1 MATTLLQSRVRED
14 AREILNIANRSKRSM
29 KLAQRDFSKMPS
41 FVRKETLRIKKPRI
55 NKVKLKRALNI
66 NFDNV
71 ASQSR
76 NKGGGNAGLL
86 GLLGGAAGALGLGSL
101 FGGGRGRGGINAD
114 GFRNNSGK
122 ALQTQRNA
130 KGKFT
135 LLEGGSYTDDIKQR
149 YTQRYG
155 ERAARNR
162 FGGGGLRKLGGISK
176 SNAVLNTLFAGIEFA
191 GRKGE
196 GQTNLQATA
205 GTAGSTLGGIGGFA
219 AGAKGGAALGAGI
232 GALFGGVGA
241 IPGAAI
247 GGLLGGIG
255 GSIGGSMLGG
265 KIADDITGVNRG
277 EKYIGEDAPQVKLA
291 DPNRSV
297 LDKFERLVEQYGRG
311 GFGDG
316 KSTVKSPS
324 TTETPRTTQTTSTS
338 FSGNPNSSTTAAMGS
353 GIILNPSTTAAWNS
367 AVQAAMDEAG
377 IDLTKDVTST
387 FRTAEKQQELI
398 DRAAAGDPNV
408 FMPAPVG
415 MSPHEQGWAL
425 DMSVGSPGQQWM
437 IQNGPRFGFKWLGNK
452 DPVHFEFHNNEPNDL
467 YLRPGNRSW
476 IPGDKEYEQR
486 TSAVEPNNPNN
497 NQQTASQS
505 RSKQTT
511 TRGSF
516 RNNYVQNYD
525 PNKKYKAGDYV
536 KKDGKVMKH
545 DGFGFAATD
554 ENAVTS
560 QNLTPNAP
568 KAEPPSV
575 RPAPTVT
582 PAPVPTTPATSVS
595 QYTTYNRPGSNTT
608 IIPITNT
615 QMLPG
620 PSSPSR
626 VASSKKPQMPAGM
639 NEREVL
645 NKVYNKFLL
654 TTLSAT

>member
-41 FVRKETLRIKKPRI
+41 FVRNETLRIKKPTI

-66 NFDNV
+66 NFDDV
-71 ASQSR
+71 ADKSKS
-76 NKGGGNAGLL
+76 GGGNAGLL
-86 GLLGGAAGALGLGSL
+86 GLLGAGAGALGLSSLLGGSP
-101 FGGGRGRGGINAD
+101 GRGVNPR
-114 GFRNNSGK
+114 
-122 ALQTQRNA
+122 T
-130 KGKFT
+130 
-135 LLEGGSYTDDIKQR
+135 GSPDVKQR
-149 YTQRYG
+149 YTRRYG

-277 EKYIGEDAPQVKLA
+277 EKYIGEDAPQQVKLA
-291 DPNRSV
+291 DPNKSV

-511 TRGSF
+511 TRGNF
-516 RNNYVQNYD
+516 RNNYIKNYD

-560 QNLTPNAP
+560 QNLTPNTP
-568 KAEPPSV
+568 KAEPPPV

-582 PAPVPTTPATSVS
+582 PAPVPTAPATSVS

>member
-1 MATTLLQSRVRED
+1 MATALLQSRVRED

-41 FVRKETLRIKKPRI
+41 FVRNETIRIKKPTI

-66 NFDNV
+66 KFDSL
-71 ASQSR
+71 AD
-76 NKGGGNAGLL
+76 NKKSGGNAGLL
-86 GLLGGAAGALGLGSL
+86 GLLGLGGGALGLSSL
-101 FGGGRGRGGINAD
+101 LGGGRGPGVNPRTRSAD
-114 GFRNNSGK
+114 V
-122 ALQTQRNA
+122 
-130 KGKFT
+130 
-135 LLEGGSYTDDIKQR
+135 KQR
-149 YTQRYG
+149 YTRRYG

-291 DPNRSV
+291 DPNKSV

-324 TTETPRTTQTTSTS
+324 NTETPRTTQTTSTS

-536 KKDGKVMKH
+536 KKDGKLMKH

-568 KAEPPSV
+568 KAEPPPV

-595 QYTTYNRPGSNTT
+595 QYTTYNRPGNNTT

-626 VASSKKPQMPAGM
+626 VASSKTPQMPAGM

>member
-41 FVRKETLRIKKPRI
+41 FVRNETLRIKKPRI

-66 NFDNV
+66 NFDDV
-71 ASQSR
+71 ADKSKS
-76 NKGGGNAGLL
+76 GGGNAGLL
-86 GLLGGAAGALGLGSL
+86 GLLGAGAGALGLSSLLGGSP
-101 FGGGRGRGGINAD
+101 GRGVNPR
-114 GFRNNSGK
+114 
-122 ALQTQRNA
+122 T
-130 KGKFT
+130 
-135 LLEGGSYTDDIKQR
+135 GSPDVKQR
-149 YTQRYG
+149 YTRRYG

-277 EKYIGEDAPQVKLA
+277 EKYIGEDAPQQVKLA
-291 DPNRSV
+291 DPNKSV

-425 DMSVGSPGQQWM
+425 DMSVGSPGQQRM
-437 IQNGPRFGFKWLGNK
+437 IGFKWLGNK

-511 TRGSF
+511 TRGNF
-516 RNNYVQNYD
+516 RNNYIKNYD

-560 QNLTPNAP
+560 QNLTPNTP
-568 KAEPPSV
+568 KAEPPPV

-582 PAPVPTTPATSVS
+582 PAPVPTAPATSVS

>member
-41 FVRKETLRIKKPRI
+41 FVRNETLRIKKPRI

-66 NFDNV
+66 NFDDV
-71 ASQSR
+71 VDKSKS
-76 NKGGGNAGLL
+76 GGGNAGLL
-86 GLLGGAAGALGLGSL
+86 GLLGGGAGALGLSSL
-101 FGGGRGRGGINAD
+101 LGGGRGVNPRTGSAD
-114 GFRNNSGK
+114 V
-122 ALQTQRNA
+122 
-130 KGKFT
+130 
-135 LLEGGSYTDDIKQR
+135 KQR
-149 YTQRYG
+149 YTRRYG

-277 EKYIGEDAPQVKLA
+277 EKYIGEDAPQQVKLA
-291 DPNRSV
+291 DPNKSV

-316 KSTVKSPS
+316 KSIVKSPS
-324 TTETPRTTQTTSTS
+324 TIETPRTTQTTSTS

-560 QNLTPNAP
+560 QNLTSNTP
-568 KAEPPSV
+568 KAEPPPV

-626 VASSKKPQMPAGM
+626 VASSRKPQMPAGM